1 MPSEPPNL
9 ADLPQAETTAADGT
23 GSDLTHSNLNRALR
37 DVRLGIDA
45 SELHGSLIGY
55 LCGGGSTATDWLSAL
70 QIDHEDATLTQH
82 PLLARL
88 HAHCLDQLADLQ
100 FGFAPLLPD
109 DGEPLRVR
117 ADALIEWSRGFLG
130 GIGLADAV
138 NQIDQLSGD
147 AAEVLPDI
155 ARIAA
160 ARPEYGDGEEDEKA
174 LAEVL
179 EFVRVGVLLLHEELV
194 ALPPPATARLH

>member
-1 MPSEPPNL
+1 MQSEPPNRSDPPQPESS
-9 ADLPQAETTAADGT
+9 ADEAAET
-23 GSDLTHSNLNRALR
+23 DLTHCNLSRVLR
-37 DVRLGIDA
+37 DLRLGIDA
-45 SELHGSLIGY
+45 SEMHGSLIGY
-55 LCGGGSTATDWLSAL
+55 LCGGGSAATDWLSAL

-88 HAHCLDQLADLQ
+88 YARSLDQLADLQ

-109 DGEPLRVR
+109 DDEPLRIR
-117 ADALIEWSRGFLG
+117 ADALIEWCRGFLG
-130 GIGLADAV
+130 GVGLADAV
-138 NQIDQLSGD
+138 NRIDQLTGD

-194 ALPPPATARLH
+194 AIPPPATARLH